1 MKILWRLE
9 TAQQGRRPLLF
20 VNASPPC
27 RTLIVPPCAHRIR
40 SFCIAAHEFR
50 AYDPR
55 TVGNGWRQSMLVR
68 LILFVAILLQ
78 VAGVSTVAARAQS
91 HSMSFRAVVCKSDA
105 IPAAPHAP
113 GEHDGSCSDCIAC
126 CNAQPQIFC
135 VYDQVA
141 RLSFPTAR
149 ISVLALPILPVSR
162 TPSATPPARASPV

>member
-1 MKILWRLE
+1 MKILWRFE
-9 TAQQGRRPLLF
+9 TAQRARRRLLF
-20 VNASPPC
+20 VNASSPC
-27 RTLIVPPCAHRIR
+27 RTLIVPPCARHIR
-40 SFCIAAHEFR
+40 SLHIAAREFH

-55 TVGNGWRQSMLVR
+55 RVGNGWRQSMLVR

-91 HSMSFRAVVCKSDA
+91 HSLSFRAIVCKSDA
-105 IPAAPHAP
+105 VPAAPHAP

-126 CNAQPQIFC
+126 CDAQPQILC

-149 ISVLALPILPVSR
+149 PSVLAFPILPASR
-162 TPSATPPARASPV
+162 TRSATPPARASPV

>member
-1 MKILWRLE
+1 MR
-9 TAQQGRRPLLF
+9 QQARRPLPF
-20 VNASPPC
+20 VNASSPIGPLSF
-27 RTLIVPPCAHRIR
+27 RPCARRIR
-40 SFCIAAHEFR
+40 SFHIAARLFR

-55 TVGNGWRQSMLVR
+55 PVGNGWRQSMLVR

-91 HSMSFRAVVCKSDA
+91 QSLSFRAVVCKSDA
-105 IPAAPHAP
+105 VPAAPHAP

-126 CNAQPQIFC
+126 CDAQPQILY

-149 ISVLALPILPVSR
+149 FIVLAFPILPVSR
-162 TPSATPPARASPV
+162 TRSATPPARASPV